1 MIDARETI
9 ELYKNR
15 LIELIDNGMIIGSY
29 QIREESS
36 DDQQD
41 NSEVITFYINDI
53 VTKTELTLTLRL
65 GNHHPRLWNY
75 VIHGNIPPHL
85 TKNTSIEFY
94 EPKYKEDGTL
104 VRNRFDNRIRDK
116 QGTIQPFSVTVFEYK
131 PKLLEHDDVETIY
144 NAILS
149 YIENGNYTDPFA
161 NTPKRAWE
169 KTKTSQIKEV
179 QKSPSDEKTNES
191 TRINNTRKIYKTNM
205 THIKRIDEMNNNH
218 PYSYGSLKNEDFIK
232 GLAEYIKECDSFYN
246 DTADEIAM
254 NIIADFRDD
263 KGSKIPRDAKG
274 CIGYISSHVENILEP
289 YNGSTEEDFNRM
301 VDLITMWV
309 YKNIL

>member
-53 VTKTELTLTLRL
+53 VTKTELTLRL

-94 EPKYKEDGTL
+94 EPKYKEDGKL
-104 VRNRFDNRIRDK
+104 VRNRFGI
-116 QGTIQPFSVTVFEYK
+116 IPFNLVNF
-131 PKLLEHDDVETIY
+131 
-144 NAILS
+144 
-149 YIENGNYTDPFA
+149 FA
-161 NTPKRAWE
+161 
-169 KTKTSQIKEV
+169 V
-179 QKSPSDEKTNES
+179 
-191 TRINNTRKIYKTNM
+191 
-205 THIKRIDEMNNNH
+205 
-218 PYSYGSLKNEDFIK
+218 L
-232 GLAEYIKECDSFYN
+232 
-246 DTADEIAM
+246 
-254 NIIADFRDD
+254 
-263 KGSKIPRDAKG
+263 
-274 CIGYISSHVENILEP
+274 
-289 YNGSTEEDFNRM
+289 
-301 VDLITMWV
+301 
-309 YKNIL
+309 

>member
-161 NTPKRAWE
+161 NTPKRAW
-169 KTKTSQIKEV
+169 K
-179 QKSPSDEKTNES
+179 
-191 TRINNTRKIYKTNM
+191 
-205 THIKRIDEMNNNH
+205 
-218 PYSYGSLKNEDFIK
+218 KN
-232 GLAEYIKECDSFYN
+232 
-246 DTADEIAM
+246 
-254 NIIADFRDD
+254 
-263 KGSKIPRDAKG
+263 
-274 CIGYISSHVENILEP
+274 
-289 YNGSTEEDFNRM
+289 
-301 VDLITMWV
+301 
-309 YKNIL
+309 KNITNKSGTKITK